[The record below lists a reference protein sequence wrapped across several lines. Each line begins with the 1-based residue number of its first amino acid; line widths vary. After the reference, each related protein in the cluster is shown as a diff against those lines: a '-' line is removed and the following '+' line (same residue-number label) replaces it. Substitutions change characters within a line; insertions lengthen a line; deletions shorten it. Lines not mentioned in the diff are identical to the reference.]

1 MRGTL
6 ASGTPYECTGPANPE
21 GRQLERA
28 VVIAPDIFGL
38 RPLFDDMCE
47 RLTEELGG
55 WPVVAVEPFPGEE
68 HLEMDDRRAAVAR
81 KTDDRQ
87 LGDLIAAADV
97 TGAASVA
104 VMGFCM
110 GGMYAFKAAGIGRF
124 NKAVSFYGM
133 IRVPDEFKGPGQ
145 GEPLD
150 FLARDGACPTLAIL
164 GGKDHFTPPQDIEA
178 LKQLPNVEAVVY
190 PEGEH
195 GFVHDAA
202 RPAHRPDDAADAWSR
217 VIGFLTA

>member
-6 ASGTPYECTGPANPE
+6 PSGTAYECTGPPNPE
-21 GRQLERA
+21 GLPVDLG

-38 RPLFDDMCE
+38 RPLFDDMCT
-47 RLTEELGG
+47 RLSEDHG

-68 HLEMDDRRAAVAR
+68 DLDMEGRRAAVAK

-97 TGAASVA
+97 TGCNRVA
-104 VMGFCM
+104 VIGFCM
-110 GGMYAFKAAGIGRF
+110 GGMYAFKAAGTGRF
-124 NKAVSFYGM
+124 DKAVSFYGM

-150 FLARDGACPTLAIL
+150 FLAREGACPTLAIL
-164 GGKDHFTPPQDIEA
+164 GGKDHFTPPEDIDA
-178 LKQLPNVEAVVY
+178 LKQLPHVEAVVY

-195 GFVHDAA
+195 GFVHDPS
-202 RPAHRPDDAADAWSR
+202 RPTHRADDAADAWSR
-217 VIGFLTA
+217 VIQFLIS